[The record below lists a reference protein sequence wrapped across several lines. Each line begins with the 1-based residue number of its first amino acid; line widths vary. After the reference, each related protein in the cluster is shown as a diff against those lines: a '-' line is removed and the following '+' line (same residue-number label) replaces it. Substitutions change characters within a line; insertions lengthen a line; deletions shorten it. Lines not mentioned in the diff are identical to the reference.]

1 MFVKYAMY
9 ICFVVFWITVDQF
22 CQYIK
27 SNLGFNSSDIDVEK
41 VIGETRVH
49 FIIFQKQR
57 YFLEQFSNVLYNEV
71 ICVKI

>member
-41 VIGETRVH
+41 VIGETRAL
-49 FIIFQKQR
+49 FGNSGTFYNIPKTTIFFR
-57 YFLEQFSNVLYNEV
+57 T
-71 ICVKI
+71 I